1 MEQER
6 VLTAGITDDRAI
18 LIGEIA
24 ASRTMIYAL
33 TAALADCSDDGAGL
47 LRNVCV
53 HLAEMKN
60 DLSRSVTCLEPFG
73 AFASEEEALH
83 FRNKVHAVVEKSV
96 THAIETFLSA
106 GGKVPAH

>member
-1 MEQER
+1 MQQER
-6 VLTAGITDDRAI
+6 ELTAGITDDRAI
-18 LIGEIA
+18 LTGEIA
-24 ASRTMIYAL
+24 ANRAMIYAL
-33 TAALADCSDDGAGL
+33 TAALADRGDDGAGL

-60 DLSRSVTCLEPFG
+60 DLSRPVTCLEPFG

-83 FRNKVHAVVEKSV
+83 FRNKVRAVVEKSV

-106 GGKVPAH
+106 GGKAPVH